1 MKTVRA
7 YPLLG
12 FAPDRLAT
20 ARHAPVYRKLI
31 THLTHHGPLK
41 WLGTPRMLP
50 MNVVRA
56 FRRAALTNL
65 CHLCV
70 ACAPPSPY
78 TAVLGNVRPY
88 LVACISRTHPA
99 CVRGHLS
106 GHSGTG
112 IAAIQADVGL
122 LHGGARRALNRQRS
136 LELPL
141 LIPERFDLLLHLPL
155 HASCLCFRV

>member
-50 MNVVRA
+50 MNVFMLPMNA
-56 FRRAALTNL
+56 KGPCGPFAE
-65 CHLCV
+65 
-70 ACAPPSPY
+70 
-78 TAVLGNVRPY
+78 
-88 LVACISRTHPA
+88 
-99 CVRGHLS
+99 
-106 GHSGTG
+106 
-112 IAAIQADVGL
+112 
-122 LHGGARRALNRQRS
+122 QR
-136 LELPL
+136 LPICMPL
-141 LIPERFDLLLHLPL
+141 LVLPGSGSRVQDFGIDGFD
-155 HASCLCFRV
+155 CL